1 MVYNNHIFIVED
13 GRLKVKGIYV
23 GLPIEELTQVLL
35 EQGFTVADN
44 DSSATVYGG
53 SIEGLG
59 ICCLS
64 IREANNKVVSIII
77 RTVRKCTEDE
87 ALAVF
92 EQVKSDLHKEPG
104 FDYNGYGITPKPHEI
119 DHFWDLNEGLLKI
132 QWDGFN
138 AHGFSFRDSDGLDY
152 ISFGLQGPV
161 VKDEAYWRSEVD

>member
-1 MVYNNHIFIVED
+1 MVYNNHIFTVED

-23 GLPIEELTQVLL
+23 GLPIEELTQTLL

-59 ICCLS
+59 ICFFS
-64 IREANNKVVSIII
+64 IREANNKVASIII
-77 RTVRKCTEDE
+77 RTVRKCTDDE

-138 AHGFSFRDSDGLDY
+138 THGFSFRDNDGLDIFIY
-152 ISFGLQGPV
+152 FC
-161 VKDEAYWRSEVD
+161 K